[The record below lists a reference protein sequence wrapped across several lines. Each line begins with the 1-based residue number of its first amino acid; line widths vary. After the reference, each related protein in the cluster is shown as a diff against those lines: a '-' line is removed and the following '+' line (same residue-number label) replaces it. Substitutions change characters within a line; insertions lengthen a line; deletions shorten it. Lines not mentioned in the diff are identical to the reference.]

1 MSIVLN
7 RDYSI
12 WSDYIPAEDYHVF
25 QRGAYF
31 AIDVI
36 PDKLAVISLNTLYWY
51 DANKGEFLCFWGSDS
66 DAGH

>member
-1 MSIVLN
+1 VFHCG
-7 RDYSI
+7 YSI
-12 WSDYIPAEDYHVF
+12 WNDYIPAEDYHVF

-51 DANKGEFLCFWGSDS
+51 DANKGEFPCLWERN
-66 DAGH
+66 

>member
-1 MSIVLN
+1 MN
-7 RDYSI
+7 RGYSI
-12 WSDYIPAEDYHVF
+12 WNDYIPAEDYHVF

-51 DANKGEFLCFWGSDS
+51 DANKGEFVFHKGREET
-66 DAGH
+66 AKN

>member
-1 MSIVLN
+1 MSHDVAF
-7 RDYSI
+7 RRSDSI

-36 PDKLAVISLNTLYWY
+36 PDRLAVISLNTLYWY
-51 DANKGEFLCFWGSDS
+51 DANKGEFVVGCPP
-66 DAGH
+66 